1 MANIDRAEKIN
12 HWLEMGP
19 EKMAAQMWTLYTQ
32 RNQYKDNLM
41 RTWAGNEK
49 EISKYRAEREMY
61 DGLLMQNERMA
72 EVLQENGIRPKQ
84 LEIKYIT
91 QNCEKCPCYDS
102 MEEACTSECYGDDG
116 CEFKEVTVTIGF
128 YVFEIDD
135 GVINGITSKFD
146 RQEFNAVEIRDAK
159 TGRILYRYSDEED
172 N

>member
-32 RNQYKDNLM
+32 RNRYKDSLM
-41 RTWAGNEK
+41 SSWAASKK
-49 EISKYRAEREMY
+49 EESKYRAQREMY
-61 DGLLMQNERMA
+61 DEVLMQNERMA
-72 EVLQENGIRPKQ
+72 EVLQENGIRPKR

-91 QNCEKCPCYDS
+91 QNCEKCPYYDS
-102 MEEACTSECYGDDG
+102 LEGACTSECYGDDG
-116 CEFKEVTVTIGF
+116 CEFKEVTVTIGL

-135 GVINGITSKFD
+135 GVIKGITSKFD
-146 RQEFNAVEIRDAK
+146 HQEFDAVEIRDAK
-159 TGRILYRYSDEED
+159 TGRLLYRYSDEED